1 MIRKA
6 KVTALTTVGGVLAL
20 SFVAFLALLLKYCR
34 QDDPNNEDELVRQA
48 EAAERA
54 DDPPKA
60 TLLRRRLL
68 KLNPFDEGY
77 REKYIRALVRMR
89 DFDRLTSLTNSGVG
103 KVELTASEAEL
114 ERLIRR
120 GSELVLGGSNA
131 EARVAFAAATNLNYY
146 AAAPFLI
153 DVEARLGRVGVAY
166 RDARDYLA
174 RFCEPLLLFRAAEWG
189 AAMGRSDLIDEL
201 AKAGEKLPARPA
213 NVFGY
218 YSEALK
224 AWIAGDGAALK
235 KSLAAIP
242 NEVKTAMARMMALEV
257 ACAGDDAYAVETRFR
272 ELRERLPYLDF
283 DLRGRV
289 AVKRFVSDHF
299 PSKLPIDRLGSLA
312 ELVQENAEPDVDMA
326 RVSLLAK
333 LAAKTLDRFELDRAV
348 RLFPDDRG
356 IRLLKEEYE
365 RASE

>member
-1 MIRKA
+1 MTRKA
-6 KVTALTTVGGVLAL
+6 KITALATVGGVFAL
-20 SFVAFLALLLKYCR
+20 SFVAFLVLFLKYCR
-34 QDDPNNEDELVRQA
+34 QDDPNNEDELIRRA

-60 TLLRRRLL
+60 AFLRQRLVQ
-68 KLNPFDEGY
+68 LNPFDESH
-77 REKYIRALVRMR
+77 REKYIRSLVRMR

-131 EARVAFAAATNLNYY
+131 EARVAFEAATNLNYY

-166 RDARDYLA
+166 RDARAYLT
-174 RFCEPLLLFRAAEWG
+174 RFCEPLMLFRTAEWG
-189 AAMGRSDLIDEL
+189 AAMGRADLIDEL
-201 AKAGEKLPARPA
+201 SSIGGMLPTRPS

-218 YSEALK
+218 YCEALK
-224 AWIAGDGAALK
+224 AWIGGDMTAVK
-235 KSLAAIP
+235 KSLSVIP
-242 NEVKTAMARMMALEV
+242 NEVKTAMGRMMALEV
-257 ACAGDDAYAVETRFR
+257 ACVGNDADAVEARFR

-289 AVKRFVSDHF
+289 AVKRFVAAHF
-299 PSKLPIDRLGSLA
+299 PSKLPIDRLGRLA
-312 ELVQENAEPDVDMA
+312 DLVQENAEADVDLT
-326 RVSLLAK
+326 RVALVAK
-333 LAAKTLDRFELDRAV
+333 LAAKTLEPFDLDRAM
-348 RLFPDDRG
+348 RLFPNDRG

-365 RASE
+365 RAAN